1 LSIQERKR
9 NEIAMCLVPPFMWNP
24 NNSVGLQPWIEKPVK
39 NCHVSEPVSPVF
51 DKLGGDFF
59 ENLKKNE
66 IKNSKK
72 IEAISRFLIKTEF
85 KKSK

>member
-39 NCHVSEPVSPVF
+39 NYHVSEPVSPVF

-59 ENLKKNE
+59 ENLKK
-66 IKNSKK
+66 K
-72 IEAISRFLIKTEF
+72 
-85 KKSK
+85 